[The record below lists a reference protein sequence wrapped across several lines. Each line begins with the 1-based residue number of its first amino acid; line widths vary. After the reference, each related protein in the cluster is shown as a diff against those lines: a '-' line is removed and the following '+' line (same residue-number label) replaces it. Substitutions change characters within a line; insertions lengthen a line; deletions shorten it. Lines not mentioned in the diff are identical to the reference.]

1 MFCLTP
7 FYYFNL
13 LIMAE
18 ENTNQFQRH
27 GNDTWSPEAQI
38 RVLSDEITMLQWH
51 LKDHSKDF
59 DAKRSLLKKV
69 ARRRKFLKQIKKSNL
84 ESYTKISKKVGVK
97 V

>member
-1 MFCLTP
+1 
-7 FYYFNL
+7 
-13 LIMAE
+13 MAE
-18 ENTNQFQRH
+18 ENTTNQFQRH
-27 GNDTWSPEAQI
+27 GADTWSPESQI
-38 RVLSDEITMLQWH
+38 RDLSQEITILQEH
-51 LKDHSKDF
+51 LKDHPKDF

>member
-1 MFCLTP
+1 
-7 FYYFNL
+7 
-13 LIMAE
+13 MAE
-18 ENTNQFQRH
+18 ENTTNQFQRH
-27 GNDTWSPEAQI
+27 GTDTWSPESQI
-38 RVLSDEITMLQWH
+38 RDLSQEITMLQEH

>member
-1 MFCLTP
+1 MV
-7 FYYFNL
+7 
-13 LIMAE
+13 E
-18 ENTNQFQRH
+18 ETKNQFQRH

-38 RVLSDEITMLQWH
+38 RVLSDEIEMLQWH

-69 ARRRKFLKQIKKSNL
+69 AKRRKFLKQIKQSNL
-84 ESYTKISKKVGVK
+84 ESYTKISKKVWVK

>member
-1 MFCLTP
+1 MT
-7 FYYFNL
+7 
-13 LIMAE
+13 E
-18 ENTNQFQRH
+18 ENTDNQFQRH
-27 GNDTWSPEAQI
+27 GTDTWSPESQI
-38 RVLSDEITMLQWH
+38 RDLSQEITMLQEH

-84 ESYTKISKKVGVK
+84 ESYTKLSKKVGVK